1 MLQIKK
7 IENNNKLFKFINLL
21 LNEMDKKGE
30 REMVIVFEN
39 GKFSDKLENGR
50 EVEFYE

>member
-1 MLQIKK
+1 MLTKEQIKK
-7 IENNNKLFKFINLL
+7 IENNNKLFKFINIL

-39 GKFSDKLENGR
+39 GKVIKRKKTNTIG
-50 EVEFYE
+50 

>member
-1 MLQIKK
+1 MLSKEQIRQ
-7 IENNNKLFKFINLL
+7 IENNKKIFKFINIL

-39 GKFSDKLENGR
+39 GKVKRIKKITIG
-50 EVEFYE
+50 

>member
-1 MLQIKK
+1 MLTKEQIRQ
-7 IENNNKLFKFINLL
+7 IENNNKLFKFISIL

-39 GKFSDKLENGR
+39 GKVKRIKKITIG
-50 EVEFYE
+50 

>member
-1 MLQIKK
+1 MLTKEQIRQ
-7 IENNNKLFKFINLL
+7 IENNNKLFKFISML

-39 GKFSDKLENGR
+39 GKVKRIKKITIG
-50 EVEFYE
+50 

>member
-1 MLQIKK
+1 MLSKEQIKQ
-7 IENNNKLFKFINLL
+7 IENNKKLFKFINIL

-39 GKFSDKLENGR
+39 GKVKRIKRITIG
-50 EVEFYE
+50 

>member
-1 MLQIKK
+1 MLSKELIKK
-7 IENNNKLFKFINLL
+7 IENNNKLFKFINIL

-39 GKFSDKLENGR
+39 GKVKRIKKITIG
-50 EVEFYE
+50 

>member
-1 MLQIKK
+1 MLSKEQIRQ
-7 IENNNKLFKFINLL
+7 IENNKKLFKFINIL

-39 GKFSDKLENGR
+39 GKVKRIKKITIG
-50 EVEFYE
+50 